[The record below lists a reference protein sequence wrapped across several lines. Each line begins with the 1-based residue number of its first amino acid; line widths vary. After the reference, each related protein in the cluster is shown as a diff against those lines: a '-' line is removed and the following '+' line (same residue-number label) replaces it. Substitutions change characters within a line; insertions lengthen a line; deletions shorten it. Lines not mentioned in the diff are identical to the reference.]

1 MATVEGLDEAIQEEL
16 DPADVEA
23 DIEADDISNQTLR
36 DAKECFAFQLW
47 TLQLQDAE
55 DAANAALALAT
66 TPIVPAA
73 TATPGPSASALP
85 KLDLPI
91 FKGDILHWSSF
102 WEVVESRVDSKSYG
116 GATKLVSK
124 VRVSPG
130 RLDWHK
136 A

>member
-1 MATVEGLDEAIQEEL
+1 
-16 DPADVEA
+16 
-23 DIEADDISNQTLR
+23 
-36 DAKECFAFQLW
+36 
-47 TLQLQDAE
+47 
-55 DAANAALALAT
+55 
-66 TPIVPAA
+66 
-73 TATPGPSASALP
+73 
-85 KLDLPI
+85 LPI